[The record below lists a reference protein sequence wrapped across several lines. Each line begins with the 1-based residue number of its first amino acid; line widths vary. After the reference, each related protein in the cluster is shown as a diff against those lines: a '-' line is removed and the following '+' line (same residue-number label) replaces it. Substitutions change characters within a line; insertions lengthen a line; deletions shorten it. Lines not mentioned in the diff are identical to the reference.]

1 MMQNTNKKYSALE
14 LVNKIIDCLAFD
26 GSVVDLSQI
35 YQQKEAWLATEKS
48 MDDLLSVLQKT
59 LENTRLSEEKEE
71 RANSCMQQLR
81 QLCSAPQRT
90 SPFRVSIFVI
100 KTELPNQTD
109 LYTRAAGIV
118 TEIKKQKNIKN
129 DLTSGYKIDMHR
141 LSEKMVWICCTLP
154 ACPSENSLADIENKW
169 RKKHL
174 ICMAISLKHALAPIG
189 QAWIVTSHDNDSKS
203 HMESLPD
210 IVADFCLT
218 LRAHAYDNNPDVR
231 KRINNLMLAVCDA
244 VTEPSDDECTISRLF
259 TVNCEDKLSDETK
272 DMLDNV
278 PQRCELGLVIYDR
291 MDFGWYID
299 LSPSAQQAIRFDL
312 IKQQYADLYDV
323 MQKAIAKNA
332 KTLCLDLP
340 G

>member
-1 MMQNTNKKYSALE
+1 MQNTNKTYSALE
-14 LVNKIIDCLAFD
+14 LVNEIVDCLAFD
-26 GSVVDLSQI
+26 GSAVDLSQI
-35 YQQKEAWLATEKS
+35 YQQKEAWLATEKN
-48 MDDLLSVLQKT
+48 MNDLLSALQET
-59 LENTRLSEEKEE
+59 LENTHLSEEKEK
-71 RANSCMQQLR
+71 RAKSCMQQLR

-90 SPFRVSIFVI
+90 SPFQVSIFVI

-129 DLTSGYKIDMHR
+129 DLASGYKIDMHR
-141 LSEKMVWICCTLP
+141 LSEKMVWIRCTLP
-154 ACPSENSLADIENKW
+154 ACPSENSLAETENKW
-169 RKKHL
+169 RRKHL
-174 ICMAISLKHALAPIG
+174 ICMAISLKHALVPIG
-189 QAWIVTSHDNDSKS
+189 QVWIVASHDNGSKS
-203 HMESLPD
+203 RAGSLPD
-210 IVADFCLT
+210 IVADLYPT
-218 LRAHAYDNNPDVR
+218 LYAHAYGDSPDVR

-244 VTEPSDDECTISRLF
+244 VAEPSDDECAISRLC

-272 DMLDNV
+272 AMLDNV
-278 PQRCELGLVIYDR
+278 PQREELGLVVYDR
-291 MDFGWYID
+291 MDFGWYVD

-312 IKQQYADLYDV
+312 IKQQYADLYDI